1 MSETER
7 IAQQLERTWDGDAWH
22 GPSLKELTDGLTA
35 SQAAAH
41 HVSEA
46 HSIWEL
52 VLHCRG
58 WMREVERRLHGSD
71 PAEPEGGD
79 WPAVGKVV
87 DERWAAA
94 RADLGVAVADLIRQ
108 IRTFDEARLGD
119 RVGQQRDPALGT
131 GSTYYVMLHGAVQ
144 HNLYHAGQI
153 ALLRKFT

>member
-1 MSETER
+1 MSEAER
-7 IAQQLERTWDGDAWH
+7 IAEQLERTWNGDAWH

-35 SQAAAH
+35 KQAAAH

-52 VLHCRG
+52 VLHCTG
-58 WMREVERRLHGSD
+58 WLREVERRLGGTD

-79 WPAVGKVV
+79 WPSVGKVV
-87 DERWAAA
+87 DERWTAA
-94 RADLGVAVADLIRQ
+94 RADLGVAVAGLARGIRH
-108 IRTFDEARLGD
+108 FDEAQLAT

-131 GSTYYVMLHGAVQ
+131 GGTYYVMLHGAVQ

-153 ALLRKFT
+153 ALLRKLT

>member
-7 IAQQLERTWDGDAWH
+7 IAQQLERSWAGDAWH

-35 SQAAAH
+35 KQAAAH
-41 HVSEA
+41 HIDEA

-58 WMREVERRLHGSD
+58 WLREVERRLHGTD

-79 WPAVGKVV
+79 WPSVGKVV
-87 DERWAAA
+87 EERWAAA
-94 RADLGVAVADLIRQ
+94 RADLGVAVAGLAHSIRA
-108 IRTFDEARLGD
+108 FDEARLAD
-119 RVGQQRDPALGT
+119 RVGQQRDAALGT

>member
-1 MSETER
+1 MSEAER
-7 IAQQLERTWDGDAWH
+7 IAEQLERTWSGDAWH

-35 SQAAAH
+35 EQAAAR
-41 HVSEA
+41 HVDEA

-52 VLHCRG
+52 VLHISG
-58 WMREVERRLHGSD
+58 WLREVERRLGGTD

-79 WPAVGKVV
+79 WPPVGAVV
-87 DERWAAA
+87 DERWEAA
-94 RADLGVAVADLIRQ
+94 RADLGVAVAGLARHMRSFPD
-108 IRTFDEARLGD
+108 ARLGD
-119 RVGQQRDPALGT
+119 RVGRQRDPALGT

>member
-7 IAQQLERTWDGDAWH
+7 IAGQLERTWAGDAWH

-35 SQAAAH
+35 KQVAAH

-52 VLHCRG
+52 VLHIRG
-58 WMREVERRLHGSD
+58 WMREVERRLDGSD
-71 PAEPEGGD
+71 PGEPAGGD
-79 WPAVGKVV
+79 WPEVGAVV

-94 RADLGVAVADLIRQ
+94 RADLGVATADLAREIRH
-108 IRTFDEARLGD
+108 FHESRLGD
-119 RVGQQRDPALGT
+119 RVGRQRDPALGT

>member
-7 IAQQLERTWDGDAWH
+7 IAQQLERTWAGDAWH

-35 SQAAAH
+35 RQAAAH
-41 HVSEA
+41 HVDEA

-58 WMREVERRLHGSD
+58 WMREVERRLGGTD

-79 WPAVGKVV
+79 WPSVGAEV

-94 RADLGVAVADLIRQ
+94 RADLGVAAAGLARAIRA
-108 IRTFDEARLGD
+108 FDDARLGH
-119 RVGQQRDPALGT
+119 RVGQDRDPALGT

>member
-7 IAQQLERTWDGDAWH
+7 IAQQLERTWAGDAWH

-35 SQAAAH
+35 NQAAAH
-41 HVSEA
+41 HLSEA

-58 WMREVERRLHGSD
+58 WMREVERRLDGSD

-79 WPAVGKVV
+79 WPAVGSVV
-87 DERWAAA
+87 EERWVAA
-94 RADLGVAVADLIRQ
+94 RADLGVAAAELARKIRH
-108 IRTFDEARLGD
+108 FDESRLGD
-119 RVGQQRDPALGT
+119 RVGQQCNAALGT

-153 ALLRKFT
+153 ALLRKLT

>member
-1 MSETER
+1 MSETDR
-7 IAQQLERTWDGDAWH
+7 IAEQLERTWAGDAWH

-35 SQAAAH
+35 KQAATH
-41 HVSEA
+41 HLSEA
-46 HSIWEL
+46 HSIWEI

-58 WMREVERRLHGSD
+58 WMREVERRLDGSD

-79 WPAVGKVV
+79 WPVVRAVV

-94 RADLGVAVADLIRQ
+94 RADLGVAAADLARR
-108 IRTFDEARLGD
+108 IRTFDEARLAD
-119 RVGQQRDPALGT
+119 RVGRERDAALGT

>member
-7 IAQQLERTWDGDAWH
+7 IALLLERTWAGDAWH
-22 GPSLKELTDGLTA
+22 GPSLEELTDGMTA
-35 SQAAAH
+35 EQAAAH
-41 HVSEA
+41 RVSDA
-46 HSIWEL
+46 HSIWEI

-58 WMREVERRLHGSD
+58 WMREVERRLDGTD

-79 WPAVGKVV
+79 WPSTGRVT

-94 RADLGVAVADLIRQ
+94 RADLGLAAADLARHIR
-108 IRTFDEARLGD
+108 RCDESRLAD
-119 RVGQQRDPALGT
+119 RVGQQRDAALGT
-131 GSTYYVMLHGAVQ
+131 GSTYYVMLHGVVQ

>member
-1 MSETER
+1 MSETGR
-7 IAQQLERTWDGDAWH
+7 IAEQLERTWTGDAWH
-22 GPSLKELTDGLTA
+22 GPSLKELTDGLA
-35 SQAAAH
+35 AKQAAAH
-41 HVSEA
+41 HVDEA

-52 VLHCRG
+52 VLHISG
-58 WMREVERRLHGSD
+58 WLREVERRLGGAV

-79 WPAVGKVV
+79 WPSVGAVV

-94 RADLGVAVADLIRQ
+94 RADLGVAVAGLAAR
-108 IRTFDEARLGD
+108 IRTFPEERLSE

-131 GSTYYVMLHGAVQ
+131 GSTYYVTLHGAVQ